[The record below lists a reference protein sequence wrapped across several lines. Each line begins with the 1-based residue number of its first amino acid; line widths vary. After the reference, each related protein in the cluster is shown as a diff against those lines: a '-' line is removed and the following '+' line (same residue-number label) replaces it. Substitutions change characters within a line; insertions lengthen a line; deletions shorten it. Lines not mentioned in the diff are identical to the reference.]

1 MELPLFPLNTVLFPG
16 ASVPLHI
23 FEDRYKQMIGRCL
36 AQKSPFGICLIK
48 SGEEMGGPADTFPVG
63 TTAQIT
69 AAQELEDGRLNIICL
84 GGQRFRL
91 LTQLAREPYLL
102 AEVEILQTHVETDP
116 VTLELAHTAGLLFA
130 DYLRL
135 YLAISN
141 QWARAV
147 EMPSEPDRL
156 ADHIASRI
164 AVDHRTKQG
173 LLEELSAHN
182 RLATEIDLLGTAI
195 EEMTPRVDF
204 ARASR
209 WHGFAVM
216 N

>member
-1 MELPLFPLNTVLFPG
+1 MELPLFPLNAVLFPG
-16 ASVPLHI
+16 ATLPLHI
-23 FEDRYKQMIGRCL
+23 FEERYKQMIGRCL
-36 AQKSPFGICLIK
+36 AEKSPFGIALIK
-48 SGEEMGGPADTFPVG
+48 SGEEVGGPAEPFDVG

-69 AAQELEDGRLNIICL
+69 GAQQLEDGRLNLVCL

-91 LTQLAREPYLL
+91 IAALAEEPYLL
-102 AEVEILQTHVETDP
+102 CEVELLQSHAESDP
-116 VTLELAHTAGLLFA
+116 GTLELAHTARLLFA
-130 DYLRL
+130 DYLHL

-164 AVDHRTKQG
+164 AVDHQTKQG

-182 RLATEIDLLGTAI
+182 RLAREIDLLGSAI
-195 EEMTPRVDF
+195 QEMAPRVDF